1 MSNQQNSIYRYLVG
15 VGNNAALL
23 NGTFPTNTG
32 QFGIFSP
39 TGGAAPSTAGSEFYV
54 AVKTANSSVR
64 TDIINPAKVKYVNA
78 YCPTTAIS
86 PVTDILYMCATCNAE
101 AYIKVAFRSAN
112 VWQLNGT
119 DKIKTYA
126 LRTDCCTGQTASCI
140 ELVRSIRN
148 QINAD
153 PDKLFTAVAVG
164 VSGGNTTVLNDA
176 TLTSWNVGTNGCPGI
191 RLTANSIPVA
201 DFTGIPY
208 IYDFPTGVSF
218 DTTIKGF
225 SCCSPATTV
234 TQITQP
240 VYAEGAGAD
249 IKYLEW
255 SNAANAQNG
264 TPPIITDSGVVFS
277 RDLNAVAGTNYAQ
290 ITIALD
296 DVVDGSFLTYQDPK
310 TYVFAIPTGQN
321 TAADAFVKR
330 LDVLLGVTPTIQSQ
344 LTGCFTFT

>member
-1 MSNQQNSIYRYLVG
+1 MSNQQSSIYRYLVG

-32 QFGIFSP
+32 QFAILSP
-39 TGGAAPSTAGSEFYV
+39 TGGAAPSTAGSEFIV
-54 AVKTANSSVR
+54 AVKTATGSVR
-64 TDIINPAKVKYVNA
+64 TDVISRAKVKYVNA
-78 YCPTTAIS
+78 YCPTTAVS
-86 PVTDILYMCATCNAE
+86 PVIDITYMCATCDAE
-101 AYIKVAFRSAN
+101 AFIKVHFTSAN

-119 DKIKTYA
+119 PKVKTYA

-140 ELVRSIRN
+140 DLVRTIRD

-153 PDKLFTAVAVG
+153 KDKLFTASAIGVA
-164 VSGGNTTVLNDA
+164 SGTTSVLNDA
-176 TLTSWNVGTNGCPGI
+176 QLTAWNVATNGCPGI
-191 RLTANSIPVA
+191 RLTANSTPVS
-201 DFTGIPY
+201 DFCGIPY
-208 IYDFPTGVSF
+208 IYDFPTGVA
-218 DTTIKGF
+218 IAANVRGF
-225 SCCSPATTV
+225 SCCTPATTI

-255 SNAANAQNG
+255 SNAANSLNG
-264 TPPIITDSGVVFS
+264 TPPVITDSGVVFS
-277 RDLNAVAGTNYAQ
+277 RDLNAVATTNYAQ
-290 ITIALD
+290 ITIAVD
-296 DVVDGSFLTYQDPK
+296 DVVSGAFLTYQEPK

-330 LDVLLGVTPTIQSQ
+330 LDVLLGVAPTIQSS